1 MEVFSIASRGAWK
14 DADESSASEQR
25 NARRVPAAEMP
36 SISGVRLLPDDVA
49 ATLVN
54 ISTTGLLVEAPSA
67 LRPDLKIRIRFEG
80 TFSPAL
86 VPGRV
91 VRCTVSSMGPDGA
104 LRYHLGVEFNSPIA
118 LADPALAAVPTAPA
132 VGPLAPAAV
141 PTAPAVGPLAPTA
154 GRLRN
159 RW

>member
-1 MEVFSIASRGAWK
+1 MEVFSIASRGPRK
-14 DADESSASEQR
+14 DADESPASER
-25 NARRVPAAEMP
+25 RSARRVPAAEMP

-54 ISTTGLLVEAPSA
+54 ISTTGLLVESPSA

-91 VRCTVSSMGPDGA
+91 VRCTVASMGPDGA

-118 LADPALAAVPTAPA
+118 LADPAPA
-132 VGPLAPAAV
+132 VGI
-141 PTAPAVGPLAPTA
+141 TSPAVGPLAPTA
-154 GRLRN
+154 GPPRN

>member
-1 MEVFSIASRGAWK
+1 MEVFSIASRGPRK
-14 DADESSASEQR
+14 DADESSAREQR
-25 NARRVPAAEMP
+25 SARRVPAAEMP
-36 SISGVRLLPDDVA
+36 SISGIRILPDDVA
-49 ATLVN
+49 GTLVN
-54 ISTTGLLVEAPSA
+54 ISTTGLLVESPSA

-91 VRCTVSSMGPDGA
+91 VRCTVASMGPDGA

-118 LADPALAAVPTAPA
+118 LADPAPA
-132 VGPLAPAAV
+132 VGPPAPAA
-141 PTAPAVGPLAPTA
+141 GP
-154 GRLRN
+154 LRN

>member
-118 LADPALAAVPTAPA
+118 LADPAPA
-132 VGPLAPAAV
+132 VGPLAPAV
-141 PTAPAVGPLAPTA
+141 GPTAPAVVPLAPTV
-154 GRLRN
+154 GPLRN

>member
-1 MEVFSIASRGAWK
+1 M
-14 DADESSASEQR
+14 
-25 NARRVPAAEMP
+25 
-36 SISGVRLLPDDVA
+36 RLLPDDVA

-54 ISTTGLLVEAPSA
+54 ISTTGLLVESPSA

-91 VRCTVSSMGPDGA
+91 VRCNVSSMGPDGA

-118 LADPALAAVPTAPA
+118 LADPAPA
-132 VGPLAPAAV
+132 VGPLV
-141 PTAPAVGPLAPTA
+141 PTAGSTAQAVGPLAPTA
-154 GRLRN
+154 GPLRN

>member
-1 MEVFSIASRGAWK
+1 MEVFSIASRGPRK
-14 DADESSASEQR
+14 DADVSPAVEQR
-25 NARRVPAAEMP
+25 SAPRVPAAEMP

-54 ISTTGLLVEAPSA
+54 ISTTGLLVESPSA

-91 VRCTVSSMGPDGA
+91 VRCTVASMGPDGA
-104 LRYHLGVEFNSPIA
+104 LRYHLGVAFNSPIA
-118 LADPALAAVPTAPA
+118 LADPAPA
-132 VGPLAPAAV
+132 VGPATPAD
-141 PTAPAVGPLAPTA
+141 GP
-154 GRLRN
+154 LRN

>member
-1 MEVFSIASRGAWK
+1 MEVFSITSRGPRK
-14 DADESSASEQR
+14 DADVSPAHEQR
-25 NARRVPAAEMP
+25 SSRRVPAAEMP
-36 SISGVRLLPDDVA
+36 SISGVRLLPDEVA

-54 ISTTGLLVEAPSA
+54 ISTTGLLVESPSA

-80 TFSPAL
+80 TFTPAL

-91 VRCTVSSMGPDGA
+91 VRCTVASMGPDGA

-118 LADPALAAVPTAPA
+118 LADPAATVE
-132 VGPLAPAAV
+132 
-141 PTAPAVGPLAPTA
+141 PLAPTD
-154 GRLRN
+154 GPLRN

>member
-1 MEVFSIASRGAWK
+1 MEVFSIASRGPRK
-14 DADESSASEQR
+14 DADESPASER
-25 NARRVPAAEMP
+25 RSARRVPAAEMP

-54 ISTTGLLVEAPSA
+54 ISTTGLLVESPSA

-91 VRCTVSSMGPDGA
+91 VRCTVASMGADGA
-104 LRYHLGVEFNSPIA
+104 LRYHLGV
-118 LADPALAAVPTAPA
+118 
-132 VGPLAPAAV
+132 
-141 PTAPAVGPLAPTA
+141 
-154 GRLRN
+154 
-159 RW
+159 

>member
-1 MEVFSIASRGAWK
+1 MEVVSITSREPWK
-14 DADESSASEQR
+14 DADESPAREQR
-25 NARRVPAAEMP
+25 STRRVPAAEMP
-36 SISGVRLLPDDVA
+36 SISGVRLLPDDVK

-54 ISTTGLLVEAPSA
+54 ISTTGLLVETPSA

-91 VRCTVSSMGPDGA
+91 VRCTVASMGPDGA

-118 LADPALAAVPTAPA
+118 LADPAPTVGPTSPA
-132 VGPLAPAAV
+132 VALA
-141 PTAPAVGPLAPTA
+141 APTA
-154 GRLRN
+154 GPLRN

>member
-1 MEVFSIASRGAWK
+1 MEVFSIASRGPRK
-14 DADESSASEQR
+14 DADESPVSER
-25 NARRVPAAEMP
+25 RSARRVPAAEMA

-54 ISTTGLLVEAPSA
+54 ISTTGLLVESPSA

-91 VRCTVSSMGPDGA
+91 VRCTVASMGADGA

-118 LADPALAAVPTAPA
+118 LADPTPA
-132 VGPLAPAAV
+132 VGPRS
-141 PTAPAVGPLAPTA
+141 PAVGPLAPTA
-154 GRLRN
+154 GPLRN